1 MQVAES
7 LLRPSGVARSV
18 PLIRQPSSLTETI
31 RKRERTFLERA
42 IMRLFPLSR
51 ERFILALA
59 GLLAVCT
66 FATAPRVVAQ
76 TPVAN
81 NPPQYGPYSGVFLYG
96 GDGLRKDMVE
106 SDTILLADSPWSMYC
121 WVRFEE
127 PLQDSTLFAGMGDAK
142 EEYPRYLAADAR
154 HIFYWMG
161 KDSQLT
167 AQATLSPKEWHLL
180 AATFDG
186 KAFHLYSDGE
196 PVANGSLPLGTVSPV
211 LQMAP
216 PAYSIAGSRHFGGK
230 IASFTILRHA
240 LTSDEITEL
249 FRKRG
254 NFSLVEFEEGS
265 KHWPVQT
272 RGQAGYDAP
281 QSPMTMPK
289 TKAPFS
295 KPVARPMPV
304 LRSPWESRGDNA
316 WQIAGGWRLKAAP
329 EVNASD
335 ARISEAGFDASNWL
349 QAVVPGTVLTTLI
362 DRGIY
367 PDPAYGL
374 NNLAIPESLNKQDYW
389 YRVALKSSDA
399 LRGKRLALTF
409 DGINYS
415 ADVWLNGHHLG
426 AIKGAFIRGNFDVT
440 GIWRTGKDDENVLAV
455 RVSPPPHP
463 GIPNEE
469 SVKVGPGENGGIM
482 VLDGPT
488 FMASEGWDWIPGV
501 RDRET
506 GIWQPVVLRATG
518 PVEIGDPQVV
528 TKLPLPDTNRADV
541 EIRVP
546 LKNESDKPMR
556 GTLKASFE
564 GVSVAKEVELP
575 PGDATVQLTPAE
587 FKQLTVEN
595 PRLWWPNGYGPQN
608 LYHLKLVFDVAGQE
622 SDSKRTQFGIREI
635 TYELSL
641 LDSSG
646 RLRRVEVDPTLG
658 KIGLQGVV
666 DTTHQGIREIPAA
679 DPMPPDLPKRWR
691 AFWHSWVESLGP
703 AGETSRAVRASNDT
717 GTAPYLVIKVN
728 GVRIACRGGSWG
740 MDDFMKRVSRE
751 HLEPYFR
758 LQHDANLNVI
768 RNWMGQDTEESFYD
782 LADKYGFLIWNDFW
796 ETTENYN
803 LEAEDPALFL
813 ANARDVILRDRN
825 HPSIA
830 VWCGRNE
837 GVPQPI
843 INHGLDN
850 LVNTLDG
857 TRYYSPSSN
866 QVELQNSGPY
876 KYQDPKLYFTTL
888 NRGFSVETGTPSM
901 PTLESFES
909 FVPKPDQWPID
920 DVWAYHDWHQS
931 GNGDVAPFMAEI
943 QAEFGAATSLADF
956 ERKAQMLDYVDHRAI
971 FEGMDAHLWSPNSGR
986 LLWMTQPAW
995 PSTMWQ
1001 IISHDYDTQAS
1012 FYGVKK
1018 ACEPIH
1024 IQMDLSNYEVA
1035 VVNTTIAP
1043 VDGLALEASVYSL
1056 SNKLLAHQEERKDSP
1071 ADSVTDA
1078 FKLDLAPL
1086 LASNEVV
1093 LVKLNLRGAA
1103 GELVSQNLYWLAAES
1118 PSYRAL
1124 DRLAPAQL
1132 STAAISKT
1140 ADDTVTVHVEL
1151 KNTGSDVALEAKLT
1165 LVNTS
1170 DGSRILPAYYSDN
1183 YVSLLPGESRG
1194 IDIEYPASAV
1204 KGPAQIAIRGWNVTP
1219 GKVAVSAGR

>member
-1 MQVAES
+1 MRFAF
-7 LLRPSGVARSV
+7 RSS
-18 PLIRQPSSLTETI
+18 RQFSFVI
-31 RKRERTFLERA
+31 RTF
-42 IMRLFPLSR
+42 IFTC
-51 ERFILALA
+51 F
-59 GLLAVCT
+59 
-66 FATAPRVVAQ
+66 FATSAFAQ
-76 TPVAN
+76 VPPTN
-81 NPPQYGPYSGVFLYG
+81 NPPQYGPYNAVFLYG
-96 GDGLRKDMVE
+96 GDGLKKEMLE
-106 SDTILLADSPWSMYC
+106 SDTVLLADSPWSMYC
-121 WVRFEE
+121 WVKFER
-127 PLQDSTLFAGMGDAK
+127 PLQGPSLVVGMGDPK
-142 EEYPRYLAADAR
+142 EEYPRYLGADAQ
-154 HIFYWMG
+154 HVFYWMG
-161 KDSQLT
+161 KNNDLI
-167 AQATLSPKEWHLL
+167 AQAALPPNEWHLL
-180 AATFDG
+180 AVTFDG
-186 KAFHLYSDGE
+186 KEFHLYSDGE
-196 PVANGSLPLGTVSPV
+196 PVASGGLLLGTVSPV

-216 PAYSIAGSRHFGGK
+216 PDFPIPNGKHFGGE
-230 IASFTILRHA
+230 IAALTILRQV
-240 LTSDEITEL
+240 LTPDEIKQL
-249 FRKRG
+249 YQKRE
-254 NFSLVEFEEGS
+254 NFSLIEFEEGS

-272 RGQAGYDAP
+272 RGQAGYDTP
-281 QSPMTMPK
+281 QDPSTMPHS
-289 TKAPFS
+289 KAPFS
-295 KPVARPMPV
+295 KPVSQPV
-304 LRSPWESRGDNA
+304 PALRSPWKSDGDNA
-316 WQIAGGWRLKAAP
+316 WQIAGDWRLKAAP
-329 EVNASD
+329 EVNASE
-335 ARISEAGFDASNWL
+335 ALVSETGFDASNWL
-349 QAVVPGTVLTTLI
+349 PAVVPGTVLTTLV

-374 NNLAIPESLNKQDYW
+374 NDLAIPESLNKHDYW
-389 YRVALKSSDA
+389 YRVELKSPVA
-399 LRGKRLALTF
+399 LRGRRLTLTF
-409 DGINYS
+409 EGINYG
-415 ADVWLNGHHLG
+415 ADVWLDGHELG
-426 AIKGAFIRGNFDVT
+426 TIKGAFIRANFDVT
-440 GIWRTGKDDENVLAV
+440 GTWRAGKGEENVLAV

-469 SVKVGPGENGGIM
+469 SIKGGPGENGGIM

-506 GIWQPVVLRATG
+506 GIWQPVALKATG

-528 TKLPLPDTNRADV
+528 TKLPLPDTSRADV

-546 LKNESDKPMR
+546 LKNGSGKPVR
-556 GTLKASFE
+556 GALKASFE
-564 GVSVAKEVELP
+564 GVSITKDIELP
-575 PGDATVQLTPAE
+575 SGDTNVQLTPAE
-587 FKQLTVEN
+587 FKQLTIEN
-595 PRLWWPNGYGPQN
+595 PRLWWPNGYGKQD
-608 LYHLKLVFDVAGQE
+608 LYHLKVAFDTDGQE
-622 SDSKRTQFGIREI
+622 SDSKRLQFGIREI

-641 LDSSG
+641 LDSDG
-646 RLRRVEVDPTLG
+646 HLRRVEVDPTLG
-658 KIGLQGVV
+658 KVGLEGVV
-666 DTTHQGIREIPAA
+666 DTTHRGIREIPAA

-703 AGETSRAVRASNDT
+703 DGDSSPAVRASNDT

-768 RNWMGQDTEESFYD
+768 RNWMGQDTEEAFYD

-803 LEAEDPALFL
+803 LEPEDPALFL
-813 ANARDVILRDRN
+813 SNARDVILRDRN

-837 GVPQPI
+837 GVPQPVV
-843 INHGLDN
+843 NQGLDS

-866 QVELQNSGPY
+866 EVDLQNSGPY
-876 KYQDPKLYFTTL
+876 KYQDPRLYFTRL
-888 NRGFSVETGTPSM
+888 NHGFSVETGTPSM

-931 GNGDVAPFMAEI
+931 GNGDAAPFMAEI
-943 QAEFGAATSLADF
+943 QAEFGAAASLADF

-1018 ACEPIH
+1018 ACEPTH

-1035 VVNTTIAP
+1035 VVNTTTAAMN
-1043 VDGLALEASVYSL
+1043 GLSLEARTYSL
-1056 SNKLLAHQEERKDSP
+1056 ANKLLAHHEEKKDAP
-1071 ADSVTDA
+1071 ADATADG

-1086 LASNEVV
+1086 LASNDVV
-1093 LVKLNLRGAA
+1093 LVKLDLRNATGQ
-1103 GELVSQNLYWLAAES
+1103 LVSQNLYWLAAES

-1132 STAAISKT
+1132 SSSATLRKAG
-1140 ADDTVTVHVEL
+1140 DTVMIHVKL
-1151 KNTGSDVALEAKLT
+1151 QNTGGDVALQTKLT
-1165 LVNTS
+1165 LLNAGDS
-1170 DGSRILPAYYSDN
+1170 SRILPAYYGDN
-1183 YVSLLPGESRG
+1183 YVSLLPGESRE
-1194 IDIEYPASAV
+1194 IDIEYPASAA
-1204 KGPAQIAIRGWNVTP
+1204 KGEAELGIRGWNVTP
-1219 GKVAVSAGR
+1219 GKISVRAIQ